1 MPLRFRHAALALL
14 TVVAGPALAN
24 ISDDPL
30 TARVSERSAAPIR
43 LAQRGCPHGFDA
55 DIYGRCLPTGMVQV
69 MTGSVGDGR
78 FVFVMRTRSTGI
90 KPTRNAVKSHRE
102 QRDPSGIRPDRTTYS
117 GFEREPAGAFFRS
130 RSPATPAQ

>member
-14 TVVAGPALAN
+14 TLVAGPALAN

-55 DIYGRCLPTGMVQV
+55 DIYGRCLPTGMVPPEYQAA
-69 MTGSVGDGR
+69 R
-78 FVFVMRTRSTGI
+78 RYRY
-90 KPTRNAVKSHRE
+90 
-102 QRDPSGIRPDRTTYS
+102 RPDYDYPDYGHPGYGARDFYRR
-117 GFEREPAGAFFRS
+117 ERPR
-130 RSPATPAQ
+130 RYYNDVY